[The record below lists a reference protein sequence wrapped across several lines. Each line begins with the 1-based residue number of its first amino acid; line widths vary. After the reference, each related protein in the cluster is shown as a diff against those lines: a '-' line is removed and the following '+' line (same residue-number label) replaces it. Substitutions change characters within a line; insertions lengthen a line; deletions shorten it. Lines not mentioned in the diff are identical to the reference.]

1 MTHSRT
7 MLDGFILGAVLML
20 LGLGLQWGLGPVDWN
35 LLAWPVNAYV
45 LAGFL
50 LCIAVLFLLRKKV
63 AAFRFMATYQAAIPT
78 MAYAVVLTMVMGLTR
93 QEAHGTWLH
102 HMLTFWPFVLIYVLM
117 AFILGMTV
125 LKQLRTWAAARFSLP
140 AFHFS
145 LLLHLG
151 LFLAMTTATLGNAD
165 VQHLKMVAFKD
176 TPESRALTAENK
188 VYQLPLTIEL
198 KRFILDTYAD
208 GSPKRFA
215 SELQI
220 LTDTGKNIHVT
231 VDVNQPAEVEGW
243 KIYQYG
249 YDTQEGARSR
259 YSILE
264 LVSDPWLPW
273 VYAGIVMMLAGALC
287 LFLFKR

>member
-1 MTHSRT
+1 MRY
-7 MLDGFILGAVLML
+7 GFILGAVLMT
-20 LGLGLQWGLGPVDWN
+20 LGLGLQGGLGPVEWDKF
-35 LLAWPVNAYV
+35 AWPVNIYV

-50 LCIAVLFLLRKKV
+50 ICIATLFLLRKKV
-63 AAFRFMATYQAAIPT
+63 APFRFLGTYQAVIPT
-78 MAYAVVLTMVMGLTR
+78 MVYAVVLTMAMGLTR
-93 QEAHGTWLH
+93 QETGGIWLH

-117 AFILGMTV
+117 AFILGMTILIQ
-125 LKQLRTWAAARFSLP
+125 LKRWAAASFSP
-140 AFHFS
+140 SSFHFS

-176 TPESRALTAENK
+176 APESRALTAENT
-188 VYQLPLTIEL
+188 VYNLPLTIEL
-198 KRFILDTYAD
+198 KRFLLDTYAD
-208 GSPKRFA
+208 GTPKRFA

-220 LTDTGKNIHVT
+220 QTSSGSHINAT
-231 VDVNQPAEVEGW
+231 VDVNQPVEVDGW

-264 LVSDPWLPW
+264 LVRDPWLPW
-273 VYAGIVMMLAGALC
+273 VYAGIIMMLAGALC
-287 LFLFKR
+287 MFLFKR